1 MKPPWMDDP
10 PVQALLAALTRGGI
24 AARFVGGC
32 VRDTVLGRPVGEID
46 IAVDKPPETVMRALE
61 AADLKVVPTGLKHG
75 TVTAIVKGKPF
86 ELTTLRR
93 DVETDGR
100 RAVVAFTDDWR
111 IDAERRDFT
120 FNAMYAEPDGTIWDP
135 FDGRADLLA
144 GRVRFIGDPDQRI
157 AEDRLRVL
165 RFFRFHAWFGKP
177 PLDSAG
183 FDACRR
189 NAGALSSLSA
199 ERVAK
204 ELLRLLAAPAPTDA
218 LEAMA
223 EAGALDHWL
232 PEYAGAARLKAL
244 IAREREDC
252 ARSAAPAG
260 RNRLAARDGGR
271 QAAETLDPA
280 IAAPAVDAGT
290 RGSRRSF
297 KSARRAL
304 STRHQPLHRPRA
316 ARGSGRLARR
326 PRACADMDPAG
337 IADRRRRCAGA
348 RPQTR
353 APGGRAARGRRAL
366 VDRRRFFRR
375 PRRLPGR
382 AEAPCPHGM
391 IRPGLTFALWLAIV
405 VFVVLNDMVGDTWIG
420 LTLSVR
426 AVEWYKAL
434 VPLPY
439 VAMLALIHARRTAG
453 PRWFEAALLAA
464 LLWPSSTVIVDFLYA
479 RFFYA
484 DDPAAFLDR
493 FAFWWGA
500 PYPLLVLGLFAFPIV
515 AGAALSRHPDRRR
528 A

>member
-1 MKPPWMDDP
+1 MKPAWMDDP

-32 VRDTVLGRPVGEID
+32 VRDTFLGRPVGEID

-120 FNAMYAEPDGTIWDP
+120 FNAMYADPDGTIWDP

-244 IAREREDC
+244 IAREREDTPDPL
-252 ARSAAPAG
+252 R
-260 RNRLAARDGGR
+260 RLAAIVSPPATAVARRLKLSTQQSLRLQLMLEPAVPGEFENHRAALYRHGTRLFIDRVLLEGPRDW
-271 QAAETLDPA
+271 QAALVLARTWTPPDLPINGADALALGLKPGPQVGALLDA
-280 IAAPAVDAGT
+280 VERWWIAGD
-290 RGSRRSF
+290 F
-297 KSARRAL
+297 SAD
-304 STRHQPLHRPRA
+304 RA
-316 ARGSGRLARR
+316 ACLAELKRLAR
-326 PRACADMDPAG
+326 
-337 IADRRRRCAGA
+337 
-348 RPQTR
+348 
-353 APGGRAARGRRAL
+353 
-366 VDRRRFFRR
+366 
-375 PRRLPGR
+375 
-382 AEAPCPHGM
+382 
-391 IRPGLTFALWLAIV
+391 
-405 VFVVLNDMVGDTWIG
+405 
-420 LTLSVR
+420 
-426 AVEWYKAL
+426 
-434 VPLPY
+434 
-439 VAMLALIHARRTAG
+439 TA
-453 PRWFEAALLAA
+453 
-464 LLWPSSTVIVDFLYA
+464 
-479 RFFYA
+479 
-484 DDPAAFLDR
+484 
-493 FAFWWGA
+493 
-500 PYPLLVLGLFAFPIV
+500 
-515 AGAALSRHPDRRR
+515 
-528 A
+528 

>member
-1 MKPPWMDDP
+1 MTPPWMNEP

-32 VRDTVLGRPVGEID
+32 VRNWVSDRRVDDID

-75 TVTAIVKGKPF
+75 TVTAIVKGRPF

-93 DVETDGR
+93 DVLTDGR

-135 FDGRADLLA
+135 FDGRTDLLA

-244 IAREREDC
+244 IARERED
-252 ARSAAPAG
+252 AADPLRRLAAIVSPPATAVAKRLKLSTQQSLRLQLMLEPAAPGDLLNRRAALYRLGTSLFVDRVLLEGPDDWRAALALARTWTPPELPIGGADALALGLKPGPQVGALLEAVERWWIAG
-260 RNRLAARDGGR
+260 DFSADRAACLAELNRLA
-271 QAAETLDPA
+271 
-280 IAAPAVDAGT
+280 
-290 RGSRRSF
+290 
-297 KSARRAL
+297 
-304 STRHQPLHRPRA
+304 
-316 ARGSGRLARR
+316 
-326 PRACADMDPAG
+326 
-337 IADRRRRCAGA
+337 
-348 RPQTR
+348 
-353 APGGRAARGRRAL
+353 
-366 VDRRRFFRR
+366 
-375 PRRLPGR
+375 
-382 AEAPCPHGM
+382 
-391 IRPGLTFALWLAIV
+391 
-405 VFVVLNDMVGDTWIG
+405 
-420 LTLSVR
+420 
-426 AVEWYKAL
+426 
-434 VPLPY
+434 
-439 VAMLALIHARRTAG
+439 RTA
-453 PRWFEAALLAA
+453 
-464 LLWPSSTVIVDFLYA
+464 
-479 RFFYA
+479 
-484 DDPAAFLDR
+484 
-493 FAFWWGA
+493 
-500 PYPLLVLGLFAFPIV
+500 
-515 AGAALSRHPDRRR
+515 
-528 A
+528 

>member
-1 MKPPWMDDP
+1 MKPTWMNDP
-10 PVQALLAALTRGGI
+10 PVQALLAALARGGI

-32 VRDTVLGRPVGEID
+32 VRDSVLGRPVGEID

-120 FNAMYAEPDGTIWDP
+120 FNAMYADPDGTIWDP

-177 PLDSAG
+177 PLDGAG

-204 ELLRLLAAPAPTDA
+204 EILRLLAAPAPSDA

-232 PEYAGAARLKAL
+232 PEYAGDARLKAL
-244 IAREREDC
+244 IARERED
-252 ARSAAPAG
+252 APDPL
-260 RNRLAARDGGR
+260 RRLAAIV
-271 QAAETLDPA
+271 APPA
-280 IAAPAVDAGT
+280 TAVAKRLKLSTQQSLRLQLMLEPAAPGEF
-290 RGSRRSF
+290 SES
-297 KSARRAL
+297 SRRAL
-304 STRHQPLHRPRA
+304 SARHQPFIDRVLLRARAIGRP
-316 ARGSGRLARR
+316 
-326 PRACADMDPAG
+326 P
-337 IADRRRRCAGA
+337 
-348 RPQTR
+348 
-353 APGGRAARGRRAL
+353 
-366 VDRRRFFRR
+366 
-375 PRRLPGR
+375 
-382 AEAPCPHGM
+382 
-391 IRPGLTFALWLAIV
+391 
-405 VFVVLNDMVGDTWIG
+405 
-420 LTLSVR
+420 
-426 AVEWYKAL
+426 
-434 VPLPY
+434 
-439 VAMLALIHARRTAG
+439 
-453 PRWFEAALLAA
+453 
-464 LLWPSSTVIVDFLYA
+464 
-479 RFFYA
+479 
-484 DDPAAFLDR
+484 
-493 FAFWWGA
+493 
-500 PYPLLVLGLFAFPIV
+500 
-515 AGAALSRHPDRRR
+515 
-528 A
+528 